1 MSVPKRYVNFHFS
14 MLCYENLFEYKVFWN
29 KYPKKTAFNF
39 IALLE
44 TKKIKFYEIVFHN
57 KSFGYSVYV
66 EIKSYK
72 ELFFLGTYSRTLCI
86 QINFRNIT

>member
-1 MSVPKRYVNFHFS
+1 

-66 EIKSYK
+66 EIKSY
-72 ELFFLGTYSRTLCI
+72 EEFLVYVTIRKVFEI
-86 QINFRNIT
+86 EKKPKITAMISF